1 MVNHAVAVRLPLMHA
16 LRAFDA
22 AARERSLTRAAE
34 ALNVTHG
41 AISHQIKSL
50 EADLGVRLTQRA
62 GRGIRLTVEG
72 ERFASRV
79 RAAFGGSF
87 AAAVHE
93 ITSRANPRLLRVSVV
108 PSFAARWLLPRMGS
122 FLAACPDVDL
132 DVRSNMSN
140 VDFDRDDADVAI
152 RYGNGDWP
160 RVTAEHLLDDRFF
173 PCVQSA
179 HPRRSQAAGAGR
191 PRGLHAAPLGRRAVE
206 TVVRCR
212 RTRLAR
218 AFARTDLQRLVAD
231 AAGRRGGSGRGA
243 RPRFAPGAR
252 HPQRGARAAFR
263 RHGAGATQV
272 LARLSAEDG
281 GFAQARDV
289 PEMAARRDC
298 VGGTRRAASFAAR
311 REASKRRRRGRGTPA
326 LALPPLAPSPHDASR
341 WQRRHESAASPVAWH
356 GPFSFTLTFSILF
369 PMNEVMGINITTG
382 RVLGRRDFG
391 CRSSWARP
399 RTVSGACACAGV
411 LRAHLAVA
419 HAVAYTGRPARMTQ
433 HDDTHVSQPGIPAPV
448 TDRPA
453 S

>member
-1 MVNHAVAVRLPLMHA
+1 MHA

-79 RAAFGGSF
+79 RAAFGEL

-173 PCVQSA
+173 PVCS
-179 HPRRSQAAGAGR
+179 PRILGARKLQA
-191 PRGLHAAPLGRRAVE
+191 PPE
-206 TVVRCR
+206 
-212 RTRLAR
+212 LAR
-218 AFARTDLQRLVAD
+218 FTLLRANDEPWKPWFD
-231 AAGRRGGSGRGA
+231 AAGLDWPEPSRGPIFNDSSLMLQAAAEGQGVALARGSLLGHDIRNGVLVRLFDVTASAPRKFWLVYPPRMADSPKLATFRKWLHDEIALEGHDAPRVSPRAGKRRRGSGGA
-243 RPRFAPGAR
+243 
-252 HPQRGARAAFR
+252 
-263 RHGAGATQV
+263 
-272 LARLSAEDG
+272 
-281 GFAQARDV
+281 
-289 PEMAARRDC
+289 AARR
-298 VGGTRRAASFAAR
+298 
-311 REASKRRRRGRGTPA
+311 P
-326 LALPPLAPSPHDASR
+326 
-341 WQRRHESAASPVAWH
+341 
-356 GPFSFTLTFSILF
+356 
-369 PMNEVMGINITTG
+369 
-382 RVLGRRDFG
+382 
-391 CRSSWARP
+391 
-399 RTVSGACACAGV
+399 
-411 LRAHLAVA
+411 
-419 HAVAYTGRPARMTQ
+419 
-433 HDDTHVSQPGIPAPV
+433 
-448 TDRPA
+448 
-453 S
+453 